1 MFPNSLLEYPL
12 VLGCIKLSYLYP
24 NLFNVLIANGLVTC
38 NQTVASPEYVENV
51 VSSMKTNNVLLINQ
65 NAPTVEENTPLVVKL
80 APKNRKIISYEKV
93 LVGKCTPQQARVEIK
108 TQLKPA
114 NKPKGKV
121 TKVTVPSVTNTADT
135 ENTNNIVLS
144 LALILGKLPKKND
157 PKTKI
162 EYLTELAVKIFD
174 IKLNVE
180 HILTKYLSLY

>member
-1 MFPNSLLEYPL
+1 VCFKCGQQHENKQCTVDKPKCANCKGKHPSSSKTCPKKIEKLL
-12 VLGCIKLSYLYP
+12 V
-24 NLFNVLIANGLVTC
+24 
-38 NQTVASPEYVENV
+38 
-51 VSSMKTNNVLLINQ
+51 MK
-65 NAPTVEENTPLVVKL
+65 
-80 APKNRKIISYEKV
+80 KV
-93 LVGKCTPQQARVEIK
+93 LVEKCTPQQARVEIK

-121 TKVTVPSVTNTADT
+121 TKVTIPSDT
-135 ENTNNIVLS
+135 ENTNNIVLF
-144 LALILGKLPKKND
+144 LALILGKLPKMND

>member
-1 MFPNSLLEYPL
+1 LP
-12 VLGCIKLSYLYP
+12 
-24 NLFNVLIANGLVTC
+24 
-38 NQTVASPEYVENV
+38 Q
-51 VSSMKTNNVLLINQ
+51 
-65 NAPTVEENTPLVVKL
+65 
-80 APKNRKIISYEKV
+80 KNRKIISYEKV
-93 LVGKCTPQQARVEIK
+93 LVGKCIPQQARVEIK

-135 ENTNNIVLS
+135 ENTNNIVLF
-144 LALILGKLPKKND
+144 LALILGKLPKMND

>member
-1 MFPNSLLEYPL
+1 MYLNSLLEYPL
-12 VLGCIKLSYLYP
+12 VLECTKPSYLYP
-24 NLFNVLIANGLVTC
+24 DLSNVLIANSLVTC
-38 NQTVASPEYVENV
+38 NQTVASPECFKCGQQHEN
-51 VSSMKTNNVLLINQ
+51 KQ
-65 NAPTVEENTPLVVKL
+65 CTVEKPKCANCKGEHPPSSKTCPKKIEKLLVMK
-80 APKNRKIISYEKV
+80 KV
-93 LVGKCTPQQARVEIK
+93 LVEKCTPQQARVEIK

-121 TKVTVPSVTNTADT
+121 AKVTIPSDT
-135 ENTNNIVLS
+135 ENTNNIVLF
-144 LALILGKLPKKND
+144 LALILGKLPKMND